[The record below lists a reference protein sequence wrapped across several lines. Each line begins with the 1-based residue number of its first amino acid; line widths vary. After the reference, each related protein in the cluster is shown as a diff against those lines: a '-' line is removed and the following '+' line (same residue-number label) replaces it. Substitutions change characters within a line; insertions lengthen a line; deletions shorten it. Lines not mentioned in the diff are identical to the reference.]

1 MRAVRGGLVLLAV
14 GCVVLAG
21 CTPTTKAPEP
31 TTTAASSATPSAAAT
46 RKVDL
51 QKLNGIKADFP
62 PGFPVNGLSGVSTND
77 AQRAAG
83 VGDFVSYGK
92 SLSVEP
98 AACRVL
104 LNPVEARA
112 NADWIAV
119 TSSQSAEGPFVAVE
133 VDDPV
138 VESAVVPVTGCDQ
151 FRFTV
156 AGALPD
162 GTAQRL
168 AAPSF
173 EDAISYAVKVDYDV
187 TNPRATKPILVEYFY
202 TAILDGR
209 TLVNVWARV
218 PTDFAAEPALPDLLT
233 KAVHAIRGS

>member
-21 CTPTTKAPEP
+21 CSPTTEAPSP
-31 TTTAASSATPSAAAT
+31 TSAASSATSSAAET

-51 QKLNGIKADFP
+51 QKLDGIKADFP
-62 PGFPVNGLSGVSTND
+62 PGYPVNGLSGVSTND

-98 AACRVL
+98 QACRVL
-104 LNPVEARA
+104 LNPVTGEA

-119 TSSQSAEGPFVAVE
+119 TSSQGAEGPFIAVE

-138 VESAVVPVTGCDQ
+138 AESAAVPVTGCDQ

-156 AGALPD
+156 AGAIPD
-162 GTAQRL
+162 GTVQRL

-173 EDAISYAVKVDYDV
+173 DDAVSYAIRVDLNA

-218 PTDFAAEPALPDLLT
+218 PTDFAAEPVLPDLLA